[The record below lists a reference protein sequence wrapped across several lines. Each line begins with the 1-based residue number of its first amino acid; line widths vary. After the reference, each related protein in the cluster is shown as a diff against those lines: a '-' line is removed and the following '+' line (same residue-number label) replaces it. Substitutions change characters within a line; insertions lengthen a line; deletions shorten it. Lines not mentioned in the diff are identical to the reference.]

1 MKIFSIINKNLQS
14 SVNFDFIRR
23 PEEPKILPIITI
35 SREKG
40 AGGRIIAAKLAKKL
54 GKKWDYYH
62 KDIVEKIAKESNI
75 SIDKVT
81 EMENKSIPYLQDV
94 FESWIGKD
102 YFSLNSYHRILLKV
116 LCDLGNQGYAIIV
129 GRGANFIF
137 KDALKI
143 RIIAEKEQRIKWLME
158 YSHFSK
164 KDAKKL
170 AEETEAQSKKF
181 IYNLYNKDITNPEYY
196 DLVIK
201 TSLQL
206 SADEAVDIIARLAKK
221 RFKL

>member
-1 MKIFSIINKNLQS
+1 MRKKDDPQ
-14 SVNFDFIRR
+14 V
-23 PEEPKILPIITI
+23 LPIITI

-40 AGGRIIAAKLAKKL
+40 SGGIIIAQKLAKKL

-62 KDIVEKIAKESNI
+62 KDIVEKIAEESNI
-75 SIDKVT
+75 STEKISEIEDKAT
-81 EMENKSIPYLQDV
+81 SYLQDV

-102 YFSLNSYHRILLKV
+102 YFSLDSYHRTLLKI
-116 LCDLGNQGYAIIV
+116 LCDIGSQGYAIIV

-143 RIIAEKEQRIKWLME
+143 RIISENEQRIKWLME
-158 YSHFSK
+158 YENMTRKEAK
-164 KDAKKL
+164 KD
-170 AEETEAQSKKF
+170 AEETERESQKF
-181 IYNLYNKDITNPEYY
+181 ISSLYNKDITDPANF

-201 TSLQL
+201 TSEQL
-206 SADEAVDIIARLAKK
+206 SLQEATDIIARLAKK